1 MVDERRM
8 SMRFESTGEC
18 AAVNLVAAYAPSEA
32 NPNAELKEVL
42 WKKLGHL
49 VQQIPSKELL
59 FVLMDANERT
69 GKRMEGCDDGRV
81 LGAYGRDELNNNGK
95 RLLSLAS
102 GNKFSRTRS
111 SAHLRVGYLIR
122 STVSTA
128 VMTENG

>member
-1 MVDERRM
+1 M
-8 SMRFESTGEC
+8 SMRFELTGEC
-18 AAVNLVAAYAPSEA
+18 AAVNLVVAYAPTEA
-32 NPNAELKEVL
+32 NPNAEVEEVF
-42 WKKLGHL
+42 WKKLRHL
-49 VQQIPSKELL
+49 VKQIPTKDLL
-59 FVLMDANERT
+59 FALTDASART
-69 GKRMEGCDDGRV
+69 GKRMDGCDDGGV